1 MCGHS
6 ELYVGLFNSIKYI
19 LNSMVLSVL
28 PLNAVSISEP
38 LAGIGNGNDFENLA
52 LNMLVSAQRS
62 ASVFVQLLHGST
74 GCCWEMKRRAATEC
88 SLKEKI

>member
-1 MCGHS
+1 M
-6 ELYVGLFNSIKYI
+6 LYFSTALNVKYI

-28 PLNAVSISEP
+28 PLNTVSISEP

-62 ASVFVQLLHGST
+62 ALVFVQLLYG
-74 GCCWEMKRRAATEC
+74 
-88 SLKEKI
+88 

>member
-1 MCGHS
+1 
-6 ELYVGLFNSIKYI
+6 
-19 LNSMVLSVL
+19 MVLSVL